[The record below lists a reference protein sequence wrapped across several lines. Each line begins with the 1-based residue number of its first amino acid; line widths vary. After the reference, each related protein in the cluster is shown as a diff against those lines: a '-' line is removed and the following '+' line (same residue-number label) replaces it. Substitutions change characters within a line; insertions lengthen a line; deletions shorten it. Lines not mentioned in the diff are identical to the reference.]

1 MQVGDEDG
9 HGQYGVLDED
19 ADGLLC
25 HECGDRFTHL
35 GLHTSKAHG
44 VTADEYRA
52 AHGLSRRG
60 LVVKAT
66 RRAIADNARERYPTN
81 TMFVQRRNPAA
92 ATAARLERAESLHSP
107 AGLEAM
113 REANAAR
120 RGMLRLGTVVVCE
133 LCGFYARGAGQ
144 RGTTRKILL
153 GQYLGFGGIL
163 LAAVVVSLGAR
174 SFLPEDA
181 LPYFGLLPLAL
192 GLYAA
197 WRAWRNRGD
206 DDDDDEAKV
215 ADKQVGVLTVAAV
228 TSANGGDNIGVYVPV
243 FATAST
249 TAIIAYC
256 LVFLALVGLLVLAAK
271 YVATRRPI
279 AEVLERW
286 EHILFP
292 LVLIGL
298 SYSRESRSP
307 PHVRRATKRSY
318 LFYDGTRGG
327 LRHEH

>member
-1 MQVGDEDG
+1 MELLTPILQAIGLFVATNIDDII
-9 HGQYGVLDED
+9 VL
-19 ADGLLC
+19 
-25 HECGDRFTHL
+25 
-35 GLHTSKAHG
+35 
-44 VTADEYRA
+44 
-52 AHGLSRRG
+52 
-60 LVVKAT
+60 
-66 RRAIADNARERYPTN
+66 
-81 TMFVQRRNPAA
+81 
-92 ATAARLERAESLHSP
+92 SL
-107 AGLEAM
+107 
-113 REANAAR
+113 
-120 RGMLRLGTVVVCE
+120 
-133 LCGFYARGAGQ
+133 FYARGAGQ

-163 LAAVVVSLGAR
+163 LAAVVVSFGVR

-181 LPYFGLLPLAL
+181 LAYFGLLPLAL

-206 DDDDDEAKV
+206 DDEDDEAKV
-215 ADKQVGVLTVAAV
+215 AGKQVGVLTVAAV
-228 TSANGGDNIGVYVPV
+228 TFANGGDNIGVYVPV

-298 SYSRESRSP
+298 GIVILLE
-307 PHVRRATKRSY
+307 
-318 LFYDGTRGG
+318 GG
-327 LRHEH
+327 AFGL